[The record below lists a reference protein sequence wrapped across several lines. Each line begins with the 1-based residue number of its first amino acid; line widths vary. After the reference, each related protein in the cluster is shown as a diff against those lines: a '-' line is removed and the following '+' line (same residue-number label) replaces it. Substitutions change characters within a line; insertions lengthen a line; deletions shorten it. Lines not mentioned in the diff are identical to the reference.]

1 MYVSIWFYL
10 NTALLYALYIAGFV
24 LIIYL
29 IKLVKVLLKRYSE
42 EKGNEDQ
49 KICFSGAP
57 AGHEHYICSSP

>member
-1 MYVSIWFYL
+1 MFVSIWFYL

-42 EKGNEDQ
+42 EKKNEDQ
-49 KICFSGAP
+49 KI
-57 AGHEHYICSSP
+57 